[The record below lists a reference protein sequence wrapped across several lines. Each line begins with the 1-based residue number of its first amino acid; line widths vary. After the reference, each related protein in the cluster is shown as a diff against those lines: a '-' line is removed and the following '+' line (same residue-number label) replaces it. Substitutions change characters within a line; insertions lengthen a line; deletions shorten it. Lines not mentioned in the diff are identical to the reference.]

1 MNISLASKVILAINF
16 AVFITLSNKKI
27 ILLLFII
34 IYVRMV
40 IIYLLL
46 EWKSIAARKRGV
58 AMKIHHPQLS
68 S

>member
-34 IYVRMV
+34 ISVKMV

-46 EWKSIAARKRGV
+46 EWKSIAGRKRSV
-58 AMKIHHPQLS
+58 AMKIHHPQLPS
-68 S
+68 